1 LASSVTLIILFW
13 QWRPLPGIVW
23 EVQHIVGVATLWAL
37 FGVGWVVVLISTFLI
52 DHFDLFGLKQAY
64 YYFKGRELPPQAFKV
79 SSFYKNVRHPLML
92 GFIIAFW
99 STPRMSIGH
108 LFFAVMTTA
117 YILLAIQFEERDL
130 IEAHGESYE
139 QYRRRVSM
147 LLPLPT
153 FKKDAAAVEAERE
166 IP

>member
-1 LASSVTLIILFW
+1 MGNARVAWDVQNTVGRLVLEGWFW
-13 QWRPLPGIVW
+13 
-23 EVQHIVGVATLWAL
+23 
-37 FGVGWVVVLISTFLI
+37 VGWLIVLLSTFLI

-64 YYFKGRELPPQAFKV
+64 CYWQGKECPPPTFKETA
-79 SSFYKNVRHPLML
+79 FYKSVRHPIML

-99 STPRMSIGH
+99 CTPRMSIGH

-130 IEAHGESYE
+130 VHAHGEGYE

-147 LLPLPT
+147 LLPLS
-153 FKKDAAAVEAERE
+153 FLKKGTTAIEPDEKATE
-166 IP
+166 